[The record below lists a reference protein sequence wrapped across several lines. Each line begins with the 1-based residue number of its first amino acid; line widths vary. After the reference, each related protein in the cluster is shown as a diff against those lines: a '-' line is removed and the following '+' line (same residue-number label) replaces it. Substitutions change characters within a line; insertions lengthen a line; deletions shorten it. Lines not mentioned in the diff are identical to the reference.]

1 MKSIIDD
8 QTVRFD
14 SHDAGSGQPQRWGDG
29 VVHMDKHFGEGRR
42 RRIRIKI
49 PIDSNQQIDFG
60 DRNADDVEIRK
71 IVNELKKAL
80 RPGNK
85 RKELIGKIVKT
96 IDSWSN
102 GDVPEETV
110 RIAGRQIAETFG
122 LKPDFE
128 EEVVTRARDRNLISY
143 MGIHYDIAERRLYRI
158 TQGHGSVSVG
168 SIKRGIRARF
178 KD

>member
-1 MKSIIDD
+1 MKSIIDN

-29 VVHMDKHFGEGRR
+29 VVHMDKRFSKGRR
-42 RRIRIKI
+42 RGIKIKI

-60 DRNADDVEIRK
+60 SRNPDDLEIRE

-102 GDVPEETV
+102 GDVTEETV
-110 RIAGRQIAETFG
+110 RIAGRQIAEAFD
-122 LKPDFE
+122 LKQDFE
-128 EEVVTRARDRNLISY
+128 EEVVTRARDSNVIRYAS
-143 MGIHYDIAERRLYRI
+143 IHYDIAETCLYRI
-158 TQGHGSVSVG
+158 TQGYGYVSAG
-168 SIKRGIRARF
+168 SIKRGIIARL